1 MRRSYADARIDVSE
15 CSTTPQIVVRSS
27 CVHARRL
34 LSYDMA
40 GRCRS
45 APVVLAHRGLL
56 SAGQG
61 VVVGRQLQ
69 LCSRMARLLPRL
81 GASASS
87 GQLQLCSRTA
97 CPSCLSGRYRVGQ
110 LQLCSRTAASPLLV
124 VSAATSRQDQLCS
137 RMAASPLWVVWA
149 AARVRTSCVRAS
161 RSPFGWSGRCRR
173 RSAPVVFAHGGVS
186 SPCGVGCDSSSGP
199 VVFAHGLSFLLIGP
213 VSGRSAPVVLAHGG
227 LSSARGVGC
236 DRASGPVVLA
246 HGLAPLCWWVRFRA
260 GSAPVVFA
268 HGGPPSVRL
277 GSGCRWVGGRGS
289 AAGERRGTRSARCMP
304 VSRRRHDRPPT
315 SRASWPV
322 HAARCVAGR
331 AGAPPSPAGGTSS
344 A

>member
-61 VVVGRQLQ
+61 VVVGFSSS
-69 LCSRMARLLPRL
+69 CARAWRASFRGSVRRLRPVSSSCVRARRVLP
-81 GASASS
+81 
-87 GQLQLCSRTA
+87 A
-97 CPSCLSGRYRVGQ
+97 CRGGFVRAQ

-173 RSAPVVFAHGGVS
+173 
-186 SPCGVGCDSSSGP
+186 
-199 VVFAHGLSFLLIGP
+199 
-213 VSGRSAPVVLAHGG
+213 RSAPVVLAHGG

>member
-1 MRRSYADARIDVSE
+1 VFTHGVSFR
-15 CSTTPQIVVRSS
+15 TTWP
-27 CVHARRL
+27 
-34 LSYDMA
+34 A
-40 GRCRS
+40 G
-45 APVVLAHRGLL
+45 AV
-56 SAGQG
+56 
-61 VVVGRQLQ
+61 QLQ
-69 LCSRMARLLPRL
+69 LCSRIAVSFPLVRALSSAVSSSCARAWRASFRGSVRRLRPVSSSCVRARRVLP
-81 GASASS
+81 
-87 GQLQLCSRTA
+87 A
-97 CPSCLSGRYRVGQ
+97 CRGGFVRAQ

-199 VVFAHGLSFLLIGP
+199 VVFAHGVSFLLVGA

-227 LSSARGVGC
+227 VSSARGVGC